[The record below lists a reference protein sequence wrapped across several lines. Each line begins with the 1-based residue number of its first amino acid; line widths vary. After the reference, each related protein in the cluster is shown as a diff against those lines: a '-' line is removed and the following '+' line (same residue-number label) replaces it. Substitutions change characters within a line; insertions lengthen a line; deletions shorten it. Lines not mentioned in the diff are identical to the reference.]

1 MVGSMIDAFKRDA
14 LLARVKGAPAIMG
27 ILNVTPD
34 SFSDG
39 GRHNTLEAAEA
50 QALQMLQQGADL
62 IDVGGESTRPGA
74 TPVPADEEMA
84 RVLPVIRHL
93 SRRMDAPVSIDT
105 VKAVVAR
112 AAVEA
117 GAVLINDVTGL
128 TGDPEMAAAVA
139 ETGAAVVVTYHRGQT
154 DSGIDVVADMLV
166 FFDRTFDLAARAGIS
181 RDRIW
186 LDPGVGFAKTP
197 EQNLKV
203 IADLAALS
211 PYGCP
216 VLVGLS
222 RKSFI
227 GHVTGRPVGERLA
240 GTLTA
245 HLLALQQ
252 GARVLRVHDVAEHAD
267 MLRLWR
273 AIEEAGH
280 ED

>member
-1 MVGSMIDAFKRDA
+1 MVGSMIDAVKRDA

-50 QALQMLQQGADL
+50 QALQMLQQGANL

-74 TPVPADEEMA
+74 TPVPAEEEMA
-84 RVLPVIRHL
+84 RVLPVIQHL

-105 VKAVVAR
+105 VKADVAR

-139 ETGAAVVVTYHRGQT
+139 ETGAAVVVTYHRGET
-154 DSGIDVVADMLV
+154 DPGIDVVSDMLG
-166 FFDRTFDLAARAGIS
+166 FFDRAFDIAAREGIP

-203 IADLAALS
+203 IANLAALA

-267 MLRLWR
+267 MLRLWQ
-273 AIEEAGH
+273 AIEGAGH